1 MCLAMSLGN
10 VGPDGDA
17 TRVRVL
23 DDGDARIVEV
33 VRGASRGICVDAGAV
48 FCYDPVTAELAMIA
62 GRRIRDDGTLVTD
75 DRIVELRGLEVP
87 GRHGVLAEERERD
100 RVFLFDISF
109 DVSDSALSDRIEDA
123 VDYRLVV
130 DAVREVNEQRF
141 ELLEAL
147 ASTVAETVMSRFALA
162 RVKVRVRKR
171 PAGLPVEY
179 SAVTAERP

>member
-1 MCLAMSLGN
+1 MK
-10 VGPDGDA
+10 
-17 TRVRVL
+17 
-23 DDGDARIVEV
+23 
-33 VRGASRGICVDAGAV
+33 
-48 FCYDPVTAELAMIA
+48 
-62 GRRIRDDGTLVTD
+62 
-75 DRIVELRGLEVP
+75 VELCGLELH
-87 GRHGVLAEERERD
+87 GYHGVLEEEKENGQTFWYD
-100 RVFLFDISF
+100 LELEVGEWGTN
-109 DVSDSALSDRIEDA
+109 DRIEDA

-130 DAVREVNEQRF
+130 EVVREVNEQRF